1 MIKYQD
7 YETDFQNLNI
17 QEEEGRLILDF
28 LARITEIAIE
38 AYNERQ

>member
-1 MIKYQD
+1 MTDYKY
-7 YETDFQNLNI
+7 YEEDFKKLNI
-17 QEEEGRLILDF
+17 QEEEGKMILDF